1 MRMGDFHKILSY
13 NGSVRKVYGST
24 GLKDILVQSDVYAQ
38 GTVDLILQ
46 GEEFNQGIRA
56 YILTYEALSQLR

>member
-1 MRMGDFHKILSY
+1 MRMGDFHKIPSY
-13 NGSVRKVYGST
+13 NGSVGKVYGST